1 MDGIEFRVP
10 RQDHI
15 VVEDFL
21 ATAPAAVRG
30 IQLEVTNLDR
40 HTDVATTA
48 RNAGKEVT
56 VDPMTERLCHVGFA
70 EDRVPFADLYP
81 IDRLDLTRSASA
93 RAVLAER
100 LVDLQRPHVTT
111 YTPAGFFVAD
121 SDDVGLNL
129 AMIHQTRA
137 LIPGE
142 ELRPILA
149 IDSRYLAKKDVAAT
163 IARTYRD
170 AGVNRLELRISPL
183 GGHDM
188 GPIKVRNTLA
198 TLAAFK
204 TAGID
209 VLLAESGL
217 IGHAA
222 TALDLANSFSV
233 GVGYWEKYDHKTTVN
248 RQVKNAEPSEDEE
261 EAGGPRGAQANVY
274 LPGAEIAVPRKM
286 AKLLYANTAVRSK
299 LGCQTGKCSTAI
311 DGPLADVR
319 GHYLHSQALA
329 VEAMLD
335 QPAAWRPTLL
345 RDRLAAAARRRDE
358 LWKAL
363 PADVVAPKSKTI
375 NSLIDEVDRR
385 RGQAAA

>member
-40 HTDVATTA
+40 HADVAATA

-81 IDRLDLTRSASA
+81 IDQLDLTRSASA

-100 LVDLQRPHVTT
+100 LIDLQRPHVTT

-137 LIPGE
+137 LVPDE

-149 IDSRYLAKKDVAAT
+149 VDSRYLAKKGVATT
-163 IARTYRD
+163 IARAYRD
-170 AGVNRLELRISPL
+170 AGVNRLELRISPI

-198 TLAAFK
+198 ALGAFK
-204 TAGID
+204 AAGID

-217 IGHAA
+217 MGHAA
-222 TALDLANSFSV
+222 TALDLASSFSV
-233 GVGYWEKYDHKTTVN
+233 GVGYWEKFDHKTTVS
-248 RQVKNAEPSEDEE
+248 RQVKNAEPNDEE
-261 EAGGPRGAQANVY
+261 EASGPRGAQANVY

-286 AKLLYANTAVRSK
+286 AKFLYANTAVRSK
-299 LGCQTGKCSTAI
+299 LGCQIGKCSTAI

-319 GHYLHSQALA
+319 GHYLHSQAST

-345 RDRLAAAARRRDE
+345 RDRLDAAVRRRDE

-363 PADVVAPKSKTI
+363 PADVVAPKSKTLT
-375 NSLIDEVDRR
+375 SLVDEVDRR

>member
-40 HTDVATTA
+40 LADVAATA
-48 RNAGKEVT
+48 RNADREVT

-81 IDRLDLTRSASA
+81 IDQLDLTRSASA

-100 LVDLQRPHVTT
+100 LIDIQRPHVTT

-137 LIPGE
+137 LVPGE

-149 IDSRYLAKKDVAAT
+149 VDSRYLAKKGVAAT
-163 IARTYRD
+163 IARAYRD

-188 GPIKVRNTLA
+188 GPIKIRNTLA
-198 TLAAFK
+198 ALAAFK
-204 TAGID
+204 TADID

-222 TALDLANSFSV
+222 TALDLAKSFSV
-233 GVGYWEKYDHKTTVN
+233 GVGYWEKFDHKSTVS
-248 RQVKNAEPSEDEE
+248 RQVKNADPTDEE
-261 EAGGPRGAQANVY
+261 ETNGPRGAQANVY

-286 AKLLYANTAVRSK
+286 AKFLYANTAVRSK
-299 LGCQTGKCSTAI
+299 LGCQIGKCSSAI

-335 QPAAWRPTLL
+335 QPPAWRPTLF
-345 RDRLAAAARRRDE
+345 RDRLDAAVRRRGE

-363 PADVVAPKSKTI
+363 PADVVAPKSKTLD
-375 NSLIDEVDRR
+375 SLIDEVDRR

>member
-21 ATAPAAVRG
+21 ATSPGGVLG
-30 IQLEVTNLDR
+30 IQLEITNLDR
-40 HTDVATTA
+40 HSDVASTA

-70 EDRVPFADLYP
+70 EDRVPFAELYP
-81 IDRLDLTRSASA
+81 IDQLTLARSASA
-93 RAVLAER
+93 RATLAER
-100 LVDLQRPHVTT
+100 LIDLQRPHATAF
-111 YTPAGFFVAD
+111 TPANFFVAD

-129 AMIHQTRA
+129 AMVHQTRA
-137 LIPGE
+137 LVPDE
-142 ELRPILA
+142 EMRPILA
-149 IDSRYLAKKDVAAT
+149 VDSRYLAKKGEAAAL
-163 IARTYRD
+163 ARAYRD
-170 AGVNRLELRISPL
+170 AGARRLELRISPL

-198 TLAAFK
+198 ALAAFK
-204 TAGID
+204 AAGLD

-222 TALDLANSFSV
+222 TALDLAGSFSV
-233 GVGYWEKYDHKTTVN
+233 GVGYWEKYDHKTTVS
-248 RQVKNAEPSEDEE
+248 RQVKNAEPSDESD
-261 EAGGPRGAQANVY
+261 ASGPRGAQANVY

-286 AKLLYANTAVRSK
+286 AKVLYGSTSVRSR
-299 LGCQTGKCSTAI
+299 LGCGIGKCSNAI
-311 DGPLADVR
+311 DGPLLDVR
-319 GHYLHSQALA
+319 GHYLHSQSSA

-335 QPAAWRPTLL
+335 QPPAWRPTLL
-345 RDRLAAAARRRDE
+345 RDRFDAAIRRREE

-363 PADVVAPKSKTI
+363 PADVIAPKSKTLT
-375 NSLIDEVDRR
+375 SLVDEVDRR
-385 RGQAAA
+385 RGQKAA